1 MVYHLCNPMTCGGL
15 GTNIFGGCSMVWI
28 SFVILFFIAAFARR
42 YLGEE
47 AGVPFNFI
55 GALVGGIGANVIVVV
70 FTCSYKFGLA
80 AGIGGMIL
88 LGIVFSSIFDG
99 LSGGG

>member
-1 MVYHLCNPMTCGGL
+1 MVYHLCNPMTCGNL
-15 GTNIFGGCSMVWI
+15 STNIMSDCSMVWI
-28 SFVILFFIAAFARR
+28 SFVILFFIAAFARK

-55 GALVGGIGANVIVVV
+55 GALVGGIGADVIVVV

-80 AGIGGMIL
+80 AGVGGMIL
-88 LGIVFSSIFDG
+88 LGIVFSSIFEG
-99 LSGGG
+99 LGGGG